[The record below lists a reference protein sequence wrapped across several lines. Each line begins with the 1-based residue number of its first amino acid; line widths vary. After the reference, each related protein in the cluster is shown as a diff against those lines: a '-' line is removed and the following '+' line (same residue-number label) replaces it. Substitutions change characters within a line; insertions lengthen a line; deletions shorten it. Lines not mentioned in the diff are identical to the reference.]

1 MMGKTP
7 QMSDHSEE
15 ELQASL
21 RSKLELDTD
30 ATNEDPELEEIEN
43 VDLVIENDLSR
54 ASTPVFYLGSSA

>member
-1 MMGKTP
+1 
-7 QMSDHSEE
+7 MSDHSEE

-21 RSKLELDTD
+21 RSTLEFDTD